1 MQPWVAVVIE
11 DDPAIR
17 EILDMVLQQNGFS
30 VVLCADGQSG
40 LAAIGAHRPLL
51 TTCDVQMPGM
61 DGFAVARRIRRSHD
75 TYLIMITAMAEE
87 IDVVQGLEAGAD
99 DYLVKPFSPREL
111 RARVDAMLRRLD
123 IGPPRGSAAQGTR
136 DTETA
141 APAPTPVVPAP
152 SAPERPWL
160 RGAPLPGQA
169 TPTVASTTTP
179 SAPVVPSPVVA
190 APASPIPA
198 SPIPA
203 TAETASPTSA
213 WLTHDGLALH
223 PPTRSVVLDE
233 RPIDLT
239 ATEFDL
245 LAALLGSGSRVRSKA
260 DLVLAVRGQGHVTAY
275 FVNDADKRTVEAHV
289 ASLRR
294 KLGDTGPQARFVEDV
309 RGVGYRLAGRH

>member
-40 LAAIGAHRPLL
+40 LAAVEAHRPLL

-75 TYLIMITAMAEE
+75 TYLIMISAMAEE

-123 IGPPRGSAAQGTR
+123 IGPPRGSAA
-136 DTETA
+136 ETQA
-141 APAPTPVVPAP
+141 APPAP
-152 SAPERPWL
+152 SGPPAPSTSERPWL
-160 RGAPLPGQA
+160 RGTPLPGQGA
-169 TPTVASTTTP
+169 PSGNPASPTP
-179 SAPVVPSPVVA
+179 APVTPAPVAPIPVAAAPVAA
-190 APASPIPA
+190 APAA
-198 SPIPA
+198 GGA
-203 TAETASPTSA
+203 AAPTSA

-239 ATEFDL
+239 LTEFDL
-245 LAALLGSGSRVRSKA
+245 LAALLRSGSRVRSKA
-260 DLVLAVRGQGHVTAY
+260 DLVLAMRGQGHVTAY

-309 RGVGYRLAGRH
+309 RGVGYRLAGRR

>member
-40 LAAIGAHRPLL
+40 LAAVEAHRPLL

-75 TYLIMITAMAEE
+75 TYLIMISAMAEE

-111 RARVDAMLRRLD
+111 RARADAMLRRLD
-123 IGPPRGSAAQGTR
+123 IGPPRGSAA
-136 DTETA
+136 ETQA
-141 APAPTPVVPAP
+141 APPAP
-152 SAPERPWL
+152 SGPPAPSTSERPWL
-160 RGAPLPGQA
+160 RGTPLPGQGA
-169 TPTVASTTTP
+169 PSGNPASPTP
-179 SAPVVPSPVVA
+179 APVTPAPVAPIPVAAAPVAEAPVAEAPVAA
-190 APASPIPA
+190 APAA
-198 SPIPA
+198 
-203 TAETASPTSA
+203 PTSA

-239 ATEFDL
+239 LTEFDL
-245 LAALLGSGSRVRSKA
+245 LAALLRSGSRVRSKA
-260 DLVLAVRGQGHVTAY
+260 DLVLAMRGQGHVTAY

-309 RGVGYRLAGRH
+309 RGVGYRLAGRR

>member
-40 LAAIGAHRPLL
+40 LAAVEAHRPLL

-75 TYLIMITAMAEE
+75 TYLIMISAMAEE

-123 IGPPRGSAAQGTR
+123 IGPPS
-136 DTETA
+136 
-141 APAPTPVVPAP
+141 
-152 SAPERPWL
+152 ERPWL
-160 RGAPLPGQA
+160 RGTPLPGQGA
-169 TPTVASTTTP
+169 PSGNPASPTP
-179 SAPVVPSPVVA
+179 APVTPAPVAPIPVAAAPVAEAPVAA
-190 APASPIPA
+190 APAA
-198 SPIPA
+198 
-203 TAETASPTSA
+203 PTSA

-239 ATEFDL
+239 LTEFDL
-245 LAALLGSGSRVRSKA
+245 LAALLRSGSRVRSKA
-260 DLVLAVRGQGHVTAY
+260 DLVLAMRGQGHVTAY

-309 RGVGYRLAGRH
+309 RGVGYRLAGRR

>member
-40 LAAIGAHRPLL
+40 LAAVEAHRPLL

-75 TYLIMITAMAEE
+75 TYLIMISAMAEE

-123 IGPPRGSAAQGTR
+123 IGPPRGSAA
-136 DTETA
+136 ETQA
-141 APAPTPVVPAP
+141 APPAP
-152 SAPERPWL
+152 SGPPAPSTSERPWL
-160 RGAPLPGQA
+160 RGTPLPGQGA
-169 TPTVASTTTP
+169 PSGNPASPTP
-179 SAPVVPSPVVA
+179 APVTPAPVAPIPVAAAPVAEAPVAA
-190 APASPIPA
+190 APAA
-198 SPIPA
+198 
-203 TAETASPTSA
+203 PTSA